1 MNDSEVLGLL
11 IYANELDGRHSP
23 NEAKVYAWQEVLQ
36 EGAPGLTLAFAR
48 DCIRK
53 HYATLDTMISPST
66 IVQAWTKSRRV
77 AAELRIGSTV
87 NDPDAHCGI
96 SGCGC
101 THSEPC
107 YRGWIDSDWE
117 TSPCPRCRP
126 TLKAILSR
134 VPPPGSRQSHDWTLI
149 RTREHEVIA

>member
-36 EGAPGLTLAFAR
+36 EGAPDLTLAFAR

-53 HYATLDTMISPST
+53 HYATLDTMITPAT
-66 IVQAWTKSRRV
+66 IVTAWGRHRRV
-77 AAELRIGSTV
+77 TNDLRLGTTV

-96 SGCGC
+96 GGCSC
-101 THSEPC
+101 THSNPC
-107 YRGWIDSDWE
+107 YRGWIDRDWE

-126 TLKAILSR
+126 RLAMILGKI
-134 VPPPGSRQSHDWTLI
+134 PPPGSRQAHDWTLL
-149 RTREHEVIA
+149 RTRETEPVT